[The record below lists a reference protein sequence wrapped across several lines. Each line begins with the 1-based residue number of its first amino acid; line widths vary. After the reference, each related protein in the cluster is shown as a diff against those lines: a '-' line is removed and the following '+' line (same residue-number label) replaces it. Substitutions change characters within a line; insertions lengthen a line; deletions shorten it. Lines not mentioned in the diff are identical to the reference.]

1 MTRSAEEF
9 PECACRYA
17 ETKIEPDKKP
27 TVIPRSKYRK
37 ENREKDVNVK
47 FIYKS
52 KLLSTVTQKSINSI
66 DKNITNLVLKS
77 RSEQKKTISKMKLI
91 VLVVFC
97 AIAYVSAQAEL
108 EPEDYVSIISIELIL
123 KFLCKT

>member
-77 RSEQKKTISKMKLI
+77 RRKKKTISKMKLI

-97 AIAYVSAQAEL
+97 TIAYVSAQAEL

>member
-77 RSEQKKTISKMKLI
+77 RRKKKTISKMKLI